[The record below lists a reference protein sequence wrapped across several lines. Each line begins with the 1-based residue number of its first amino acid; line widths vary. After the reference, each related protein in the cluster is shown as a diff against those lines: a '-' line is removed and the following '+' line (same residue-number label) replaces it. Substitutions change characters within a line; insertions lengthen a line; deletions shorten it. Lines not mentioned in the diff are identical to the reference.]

1 MGRLLSGLL
10 LSGPCLGGLFRVCTL
25 MLPLPQGYLTLNPA
39 LLAECAMNCG
49 AYTTPRVSTTSDCV
63 GCVQLLISQDNSHEN
78 LMWRWCEVSGY

>member
-1 MGRLLSGLL
+1 
-10 LSGPCLGGLFRVCTL
+10 

-49 AYTTPRVSTTSDCV
+49 AYTTLRLSTTSDCV

-78 LMWRWCEVSGY
+78 LLWTASVEVV